1 MNHTVQLNTGLQL
14 ASLDTQL
21 SRWTQNCQLSVS
33 LDTTPARL
41 NSHSTDG
48 ATQHDSC
55 DILYE
60 DSRYEHTTLMPLSL
74 DTSRNVLYWCI
85 RLYSLP
91 VGTIETDYKS
101 TDEAVEVKVNDE

>member
-1 MNHTVQLNTGLQL
+1 
-14 ASLDTQL
+14 
-21 SRWTQNCQLSVS
+21 
-33 LDTTPARL
+33 
-41 NSHSTDG
+41 
-48 ATQHDSC
+48 
-55 DILYE
+55 
-60 DSRYEHTTLMPLSL
+60 MPLSL